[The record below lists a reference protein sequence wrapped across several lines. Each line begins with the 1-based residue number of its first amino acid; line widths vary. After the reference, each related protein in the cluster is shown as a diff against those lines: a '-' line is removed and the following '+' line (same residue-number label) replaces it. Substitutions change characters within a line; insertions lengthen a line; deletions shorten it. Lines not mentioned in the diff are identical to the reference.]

1 MKANLKFKD
10 YVVNSIEFKNNLSFD
25 NSPIEIDFDINSEV
39 NFISDKEFFLGLE
52 IEIFRDPEKNN
63 YPFNFKA
70 EIIGTFEIDTDNEVE
85 KNKLAEQ
92 NSVAIL
98 FPYVRAL
105 ISTYTS
111 ASNVSPIILPPIN
124 VVKYIQNKKKKGI

>member
-10 YVVNSIEFKNNLSFD
+10 YVVNNIEFKNNLSFD

-39 NFISDKEFFLGLE
+39 NFINDKEFFLGLE

-63 YPFNFKA
+63 YPFSFKA

-124 VVKYIQNKKKKGI
+124 VVKYIQDKKKKGI

>member
-25 NSPIEIDFDINSEV
+25 NSPVEIDFDINSEV

-52 IEIFRDPEKNN
+52 IEIFREPEKNN

>member
-25 NSPIEIDFDINSEV
+25 NSPVEIDFDINSEV

-52 IEIFRDPEKNN
+52 IEIFREPEKNN

-124 VVKYIQNKKKKGI
+124 VVKYIKNKKKKGI

>member
-10 YVVNSIEFKNNLSFD
+10 YVVNNIEFKNNLSFD

-39 NFISDKEFFLGLE
+39 NFINDKEFFLGLE
-52 IEIFRDPEKNN
+52 IEIFRDHEKNN
-63 YPFNFKA
+63 YPFSFKA

-124 VVKYIQNKKKKGI
+124 VVKYIQDKKKKGI